1 MRRPRPLSI
10 IYQVAGVSRQA
21 VPSRRFG
28 GSCADSDGR
37 FPLYPPN
44 QRRQQTPNNRKR
56 AAHERNRHQRHHRG
70 L

>member
-37 FPLYPPN
+37 FPLYPPKPTTTTN
-44 QRRQQTPNNRKR
+44 TRRQKESS
-56 AAHERNRHQRHHRG
+56 A
-70 L
+70 